1 MRLTMCVARIVMGE
15 WGDEVKKILG
25 ANNIKTYL
33 EGLYV
38 DDLRWILSS
47 LPRGWRWNQEEK
59 RFSFREDWREED
71 EKGGLSNAQR
81 MAREVNKL
89 MNSVYPFLKFTVETE
104 EDFSNSRIPTLDMEM
119 FMEDVEGQRRQKIN
133 FSFYEKPMKTPFCV
147 MKDSAMSEKSKISIL
162 SNDLIRRML
171 SCSETIPDTERN
183 EIIDKFIDRL
193 LVSKYSSNQ
202 ITEIIESGLT
212 GYQRKLEA
220 ANKLGVSIHRSAEST
235 LEARIHKKLTEKTS
249 WYKRKSTGISQ
260 PGQQYSRRRKSKEG
274 VASSPTP
281 VTTVMFVARTPN
293 GELAKRLKLVDTKM
307 SEIMDDKIKF
317 VERAGQKLRHILH
330 RSNPWENV
338 KCSRRGCLVCSNP
351 DNKTFS
357 CNKPNVTYKTYC
369 LHEDCNKKSKK
380 KEESDNETK
389 PVEIPHENKDALPEM
404 DKDKD
409 EDVEA
414 ETKNKMQKFYWGES
428 CKTSYWRGL
437 QHSSDYFRK
446 QESSHMWKHVSE
458 AHPGKEPK
466 DIKFGMS
473 VVRQHFSAF
482 SRLIFEAILI
492 FRGGDNVLNSKT
504 EFNRAKVPR
513 LSVMVNEG
521 QQQDSFRKNHPDQE
535 KLEAEIKLLKERNP
549 ELSEVQEPAPPPNK
563 KLKRWQLSKKK
574 KRERDQEGV
583 GIGEGVEALGADR
596 LDPQEPEQQSGH
608 LTDGDNVHDD
618 ERKDTLNFPIFQFK
632 AKPIKAEVK
641 PKRFKRVN
649 AGKGTRRQ
657 GTDDIKRYFMLTG
670 EPADTQSKPRPTE
683 QTKML
688 VPSQSKHQEEDP
700 AE

>member
-1 MRLTMCVARIVMGE
+1 
-15 WGDEVKKILG
+15 
-25 ANNIKTYL
+25 
-33 EGLYV
+33 
-38 DDLRWILSS
+38 
-47 LPRGWRWNQEEK
+47 
-59 RFSFREDWREED
+59 
-71 EKGGLSNAQR
+71 
-81 MAREVNKL
+81 
-89 MNSVYPFLKFTVETE
+89 
-104 EDFSNSRIPTLDMEM
+104 
-119 FMEDVEGQRRQKIN
+119 
-133 FSFYEKPMKTPFCV
+133 
-147 MKDSAMSEKSKISIL
+147 
-162 SNDLIRRML
+162 
-171 SCSETIPDTERN
+171 
-183 EIIDKFIDRL
+183 
-193 LVSKYSSNQ
+193 
-202 ITEIIESGLT
+202 
-212 GYQRKLEA
+212 
-220 ANKLGVSIHRSAEST
+220 
-235 LEARIHKKLTEKTS
+235 
-249 WYKRKSTGISQ
+249 
-260 PGQQYSRRRKSKEG
+260 
-274 VASSPTP
+274 
-281 VTTVMFVARTPN
+281 
-293 GELAKRLKLVDTKM
+293 
-307 SEIMDDKIKF
+307 
-317 VERAGQKLRHILH
+317 
-330 RSNPWENV
+330 
-338 KCSRRGCLVCSNP
+338 
-351 DNKTFS
+351 
-357 CNKPNVTYKTYC
+357 
-369 LHEDCNKKSKK
+369 
-380 KEESDNETK
+380 
-389 PVEIPHENKDALPEM
+389 
-404 DKDKD
+404 
-409 EDVEA
+409 
-414 ETKNKMQKFYWGES
+414 
-428 CKTSYWRGL
+428 
-437 QHSSDYFRK
+437 
-446 QESSHMWKHVSE
+446 MWKHVSE

-482 SRLIFEAILI
+482 SRLIFEAVLI

-657 GTDDIKRYFMLTG
+657 GTDDIKRYFKLTG